1 MKTSILVSTFTV
13 LYSLLTFA
21 GTPFHHNDANKNPT
35 LISKNP
41 FMLSPPCRDNETQKR
56 STRVKKVSTE
66 KIVVP
71 IYEDFH
77 YLKFEVA
84 SYVKDNEMPTEDISA
99 NTFDYLKFIVPQGA
113 AYNDLTPDI
122 TELPVNRFEYLK
134 FDVRN
139 YSDNPALNSL

>member
-1 MKTSILVSTFTV
+1 
-13 LYSLLTFA
+13 
-21 GTPFHHNDANKNPT
+21 
-35 LISKNP
+35 
-41 FMLSPPCRDNETQKR
+41 MLSPPCRDNETQKR
-56 STRVKKVSTE
+56 SIRVKKVSTE
-66 KIVVP
+66 KTVVP

-84 SYVKDNEMPTEDISA
+84 SYSSENEMPDEENGESK
-99 NTFDYLKFIVPQGA
+99 FDYLKFIVPQGA

-139 YSDNPALNSL
+139 YSDNPALNSM